1 MYRWSDRLLKKSP
14 ARNGIRFYRFNK
26 KSACTRPSPKGSQRA
41 CHKISSSL
49 ALRENNGK
57 RNKPLH
63 GTGQKSPP
71 SHKSHADALNRR
83 ELKFQKNNP
92 LYAGYFS
99 CDHTTPTVCVQGAEA
114 ALAFSAADFFSAF

>member
-1 MYRWSDRLLKKSP
+1 LKRATGCIDRSDRLLKKP
-14 ARNGIRFYRFNK
+14 GPNGIRFYRFNK

-83 ELKFQKNNP
+83 PIEVSKK
-92 LYAGYFS
+92 
-99 CDHTTPTVCVQGAEA
+99 
-114 ALAFSAADFFSAF
+114 